1 MLLLILYPQDD
12 TRIARVA
19 LRWGARAAVARC
31 AVRTGA
37 VRLQQRNADP
47 RLAVRSAHVR
57 SLATRTARATL
68 EAP

>member
-19 LRWGARAAVARC
+19 LRWAARAAVARC
-31 AVRTGA
+31 AVRTGTA
-37 VRLQQRNADP
+37 RLQQRTAAP
-47 RLAVRSAHVR
+47 SLAVRSAQVHR
-57 SLATRTARATL
+57 LATRTARATL